1 MAPLFRIDEMTV
13 VSLDRFFSELAAV
26 SGDVILPFFRM
37 AMNVVDKSAGPA
49 FDPVTE
55 ADRAAE
61 RVIRQKIRSAFPD
74 HGIHGEEFGIENA
87 GSPYQWIID
96 PIDGTRGFVC
106 GLPTWGTLVGLLKD
120 SVPVY
125 GMMNQPY
132 VRERFYGDGKTSRL
146 LTATGERILM
156 TRACAALKDAFIA
169 TTSPRIIKGKEGEAY
184 DRLESQCRL
193 ARYGGDC
200 YAYAMLAAGQIDL
213 VVETGLQSYDIA
225 PLIPIIEG
233 AGGIVTTWTGE
244 SAASGGSIV
253 AAGDTRLHAMALEVL
268 SGR

>member
-1 MAPLFRIDEMTV
+1 MTV
-13 VSLDRFFSELAAV
+13 VSLDRFFADLASA
-26 SGDVILPFFRM
+26 SSDVILPFFRM
-37 AMNVVDKSAGPA
+37 ASGVVNKASGHA

-61 RVIRQKIRSAFPD
+61 RVIRERIKSAFPD
-74 HGIHGEEFGIENA
+74 HAIHGEEFGIENEGA
-87 GSPYQWIID
+87 AYQWIID
-96 PIDGTRGFVC
+96 PIDGTRGFIC

-120 SVPVY
+120 GVPVY

-132 VRERFYGDGKTSRL
+132 VRERFIGDGKMAKLINSSGERL
-146 LTATGERILM
+146 LK
-156 TRACAALKDAFIA
+156 TRDCAALKDAFIA
-169 TTSPRIIKGKEGEAY
+169 TTSPRIIKGADGEAY

-200 YAYAMLAAGQIDL
+200 YAYAMVAAGQIDL

-233 AGGIVTTWTGE
+233 AGGFVTTWTGE

-253 AAGDTRLHAMALEVL
+253 AAGNKRLHALALEVL